1 MARLVIG
8 CLCISPPIHAPRVSL
23 GIFLAV
29 ARPPLLVV
37 RAEGGEVIRL
47 LVATEADPGLLL
59 LLVLVPP
66 LLASTS
72 LSLPPP

>member
-1 MARLVIG
+1 M
-8 CLCISPPIHAPRVSL
+8 
-23 GIFLAV
+23 
-29 ARPPLLVV
+29 
-37 RAEGGEVIRL
+37 IRL